1 MARHMLCL
9 RFPRWRVMR
18 GGKLAETVILK
29 SDGKKTECH
38 SLAYKLL
45 RVFVERGSCLTAEGG
60 REAPEEK
67 AAYFSV

>member
-1 MARHMLCL
+1 
-9 RFPRWRVMR
+9 MR

-29 SDGKKTECH
+29 SEGKKTECN
-38 SLAYKLL
+38 SLTYKLL

>member
-1 MARHMLCL
+1 
-9 RFPRWRVMR
+9 MR

-60 REAPEEK
+60 REAPGEK